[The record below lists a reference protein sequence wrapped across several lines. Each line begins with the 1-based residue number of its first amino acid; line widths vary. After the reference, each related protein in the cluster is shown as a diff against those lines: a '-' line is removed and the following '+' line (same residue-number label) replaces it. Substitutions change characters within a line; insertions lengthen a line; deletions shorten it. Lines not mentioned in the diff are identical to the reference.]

1 MILQALKILV
11 FTLFTLISHA
21 TKFYQPEPLNIVE
34 GLAAQPWDK
43 IEKHRDFHPRFART
57 SFHPKL
63 SQLYPQTR
71 QAFGSE
77 TPPDRDFL
85 LYRATG
91 WEQATGV
98 PVLLVHGAN
107 DDATRRWAYPTSRFA
122 DSHTKV
128 PGLMQ
133 YLSERG
139 IPVFGI
145 SFSHYHGDNLYQGE
159 QIANA
164 ITRIRKL
171 LNRESDASFK
181 LDLVSYSKGAMA
193 VRAYLQS
200 AAEYYHKKFLTAYRG
215 DVRRVCFIGGPIG
228 GIDLPFRYYPY
239 NLNIQLRDLPAPL
252 GASKLRVGMI
262 MQKTGINHIH
272 SGYWPGQLQMIHD
285 QRLLGVPHGP
295 LSLTLDAN
303 QTGRALVEGG
313 NSAFLQSDGLEA
325 ARKAG
330 GRMIEVL
337 NSKGLP
343 SNIRAILIGGTLPV
357 LFDEVHPN
365 WPFPEG
371 AQIIAPNDGLIFL
384 RSALYVDGLTAQGAK
399 ILATK
404 AFALNHL
411 GLSRNT
417 EVFDYV
423 FQQLS
428 Q

>member
-1 MILQALKILV
+1 MYQMANLLFFFILA
-11 FTLFTLISHA
+11 FCSHA
-21 TKFYQPEPLNIVE
+21 TRFYKPLPKEVISGFAAEPWE
-34 GLAAQPWDK
+34 T
-43 IEKHRDFHPRFART
+43 IEKHRDYHPRFPST
-57 SFHPKL
+57 PFHPKL

-71 QAFGSE
+71 EAFGSE

-85 LYRATG
+85 LYLAKD
-91 WEQATGV
+91 WNQSKGV

-107 DDATRRWAYPTSRFA
+107 DDATRRWAYPTSRF
-122 DSHTKV
+122 SENHTKI

-164 ITRIRKL
+164 ISRIRKL
-171 LNRESDASFK
+171 LNRESDHSFK
-181 LDLVSYSKGAMA
+181 VDLISYSKGAMA
-193 VRAYLQS
+193 VRSYLQS
-200 AAEYYHKKFLTAYRG
+200 ASEYYHKKFLTPYRG

-228 GIDLPFRYYPY
+228 GLDLPFRYYLY
-239 NLNIQLRDLPAPL
+239 NLNIQVRDLPAPM
-252 GASKLRVGMI
+252 GATKLRAGML
-262 MQKTGINHIH
+262 MKKTGINHIQ

-303 QTGRALVEGG
+303 QTGRALVDGG
-313 NSAFLQSDGLEA
+313 NSTFLEGGGLEA

-343 SNIRAILIGGTLPV
+343 SDIEAILIGGTLPV

-371 AQIIAPNDGLIFL
+371 AQIIAPNDGLVFL
-384 RSALYVDGLTAQGAK
+384 KSALHVDGLKAQGAK
-399 ILATK
+399 ILDTK

-411 GLSRNT
+411 GLSRNA
-417 EVFDYV
+417 EVFDYI
-423 FQQLS
+423 FQKLIH
-428 Q
+428 